1 MQVLK
6 SDPTSCHH
14 NDCTM
19 THNVLF
25 LCTGNS
31 ARSVLA
37 EATLR
42 AWGAERFNAFSAG
55 SHPTGQVNPFALA
68 QLQAE
73 GITIDGLRSKSWD
86 EFVDAA
92 PMDLVITVCDSAAA
106 DACPV
111 VFGDFIRSHWGQPDP
126 AAVAGSD
133 AEKAAAFA
141 RAHAIVKSRLRALI
155 DLPGSLW
162 SDREAMQNALDQIG
176 RLQPTDSTP

>member
-1 MQVLK
+1 
-6 SDPTSCHH
+6 
-14 NDCTM
+14 
-19 THNVLF
+19 
-25 LCTGNS
+25 
-31 ARSVLA
+31 
-37 EATLR
+37 
-42 AWGAERFNAFSAG
+42 
-55 SHPTGQVNPFALA
+55 
-68 QLQAE
+68 
-73 GITIDGLRSKSWD
+73 
-86 EFVDAA
+86 
-92 PMDLVITVCDSAAA
+92 MDLVITVCDSAAA